1 MKKEPPIVRQTGKPV
16 VSIAFTRV
24 RASIALGL
32 TVDDSSSLRQVLR
45 ADLDLSVLQG
55 DLSRESDC
63 EAYDDLEPNPFPGA
77 CRFVHGVEE
86 AAAYR
91 AERAADE
98 PEERHDAD
106 FRESKALRDSGEG
119 EWDDQGQH
127 ADTRA
132 DRVRVVDGLKVER
145 QVVQDD
151 EVGA

>member
-45 ADLDLSVLQG
+45 TDLDLSVLQG

-63 EAYDDLEPNPFPGA
+63 EAYDGLEPNPFPGA

-86 AAAYR
+86 RRRYQAPQNSTQFFGVELLVDQLR
-91 AERAADE
+91 AST
-98 PEERHDAD
+98 HCL
-106 FRESKALRDSGEG
+106 S
-119 EWDDQGQH
+119 
-127 ADTRA
+127 
-132 DRVRVVDGLKVER
+132 
-145 QVVQDD
+145 
-151 EVGA
+151 